1 MGEEALR
8 SAEQL
13 ERSRLESHDLS
24 WLLRLNNR
32 AAEDLDRALGARMGL
47 RPLEYDAM
55 GAIMDSESDPVGPV
69 ELAHRLGI
77 SAGSATE
84 LVDRLERA
92 GHVARE
98 RSTRDRRR
106 VLVVPRDQ
114 AVGRLVGE
122 LTPLVASLD
131 EFAEEFTPDEQ
142 RAIGRFLQGATER
155 MSAHAARLAGS
166 PGEGD
171 RHGDDDRDDESPESS
186 DNALS

>member
-1 MGEEALR
+1 MDEAALR

-24 WLLRLNNR
+24 WLLRRNNR
-32 AAEDLDRALGARMGL
+32 TAEELDRALGARLGL
-47 RPLEYDAM
+47 RPLEFDAM
-55 GAIMDSESDPVGPV
+55 GAIMDSESEPVGPV

-77 SAGSATE
+77 SPGSATE

-106 VLVVPRDQ
+106 VLVVPREQ

-131 EFAEEFTPDEQ
+131 EFADEFTPEEQ
-142 RAIGRFLQGATER
+142 RVIGRFLRGATER
-155 MSAHAARLAGS
+155 MSAHAEQLAQPDGGS
-166 PGEGD
+166 RGD
-171 RHGDDDRDDESPESS
+171 GD
-186 DNALS
+186 